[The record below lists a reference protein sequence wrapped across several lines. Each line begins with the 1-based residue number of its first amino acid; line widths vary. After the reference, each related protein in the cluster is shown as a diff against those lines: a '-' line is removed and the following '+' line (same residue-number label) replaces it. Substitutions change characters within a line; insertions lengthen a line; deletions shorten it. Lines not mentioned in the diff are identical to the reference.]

1 MLPTKNGPDIK
12 WGALDCR
19 VTDQTQQLA
28 PEALLIFLTAGDEE
42 ELARR
47 LRKRRTESE
56 AELQLRL
63 ATAKEELGYVD
74 VFDYAVLNADSK
86 VEVAVDTIMAIIE
99 AEHHR
104 VDPRRV
110 EL

>member
-1 MLPTKNGPDIK
+1 L
-12 WGALDCR
+12 
-19 VTDQTQQLA
+19 
-28 PEALLIFLTAGDEE
+28 EALLIFLTAGDEE

-56 AELQLRL
+56 ADLQLRL
-63 ATAKEELGYVD
+63 AMAKEELGYLD
-74 VFDYAVLNADSK
+74 LFDYTVLNADSQVDK
-86 VEVAVDTIMAIIE
+86 AVDTILAIIE

-104 VDPRRV
+104 VDPRHV